1 MLTGSCLCGDIAFE
15 VHGEIE
21 RMVHCHCSMCR
32 KLHGSAFATFGMTGG
47 DAIRWLRGAE
57 KVAHYRSSAE
67 GGRSFCPRC
76 GSALPSP
83 SASGPVAYI
92 PLGNLAEAPGSLP
105 GLHFFTG
112 SKAPW
117 HTIADDQEQ
126 HEDWAPGWSGP
137 NIEGELR
144 LPETADAVGGSCQC
158 GTVRYEYDE
167 AERMVNCHCSRCRRQ
182 MGAAYA
188 TFVFVSGDA
197 FRWLA
202 GEDQVVNFK
211 LPEARVK
218 GTAFCRTC
226 GSLVP
231 REREPGS
238 MQIPAGSLDSD
249 PQMRPA
255 ANIFTG
261 SKAAWSTLDTSIPC
275 FDEYP
280 AA

>member
-15 VHGEIE
+15 VHGEIS

-32 KLHGSAFATFGMTGG
+32 KLHGSAFATFGMLEGG
-47 DAIRWLRGAE
+47 AVRWRKGE
-57 KVAHYRSSAE
+57 DKVVRYQSSEE
-67 GGRSFCPRC
+67 GGRSFCSRC
-76 GSALPSP
+76 GSSVPSP
-83 SASGPVAYI
+83 GATGPVSYV
-92 PLGNLAEAPGSLP
+92 PLGNLAEDPGDIE
-105 GLHFFTG
+105 GLHFFAG

-117 HTIADDQEQ
+117 HTIVDDQEQ
-126 HEDWAPGWSGP
+126 HEHWAPGWDGP
-137 NIEGELR
+137 NIDSEKREAQSAGA
-144 LPETADAVGGSCQC
+144 TSGSCQC
-158 GTVRYEYDE
+158 GAVRYEYDD

-182 MGAAYA
+182 MGAGYA
-188 TFVFVSGDA
+188 TFVFVGSDA

-202 GEDQVVNFK
+202 GEEEVVNFK

-238 MQIPAGSLDSD
+238 MQVPAGSLDSD

-261 SKAAWSTLDTSIPC
+261 SKAGWTTLDTSIPC
-275 FDEYP
+275 FEEYP
-280 AA
+280 T

>member
-1 MLTGSCLCGDIAFE
+1 MLTGSCLCGDIAYE
-15 VHGEIE
+15 VHGEIS

-32 KLHGSAFATFGMTGG
+32 KLHGSAFATFGMVEGG
-47 DAIRWLRGAE
+47 AVRWRKGQE
-57 KVAHYRSSAE
+57 KVARYRSSEE

-76 GSALPSP
+76 GSAVPSP
-83 SASGPVAYI
+83 SASGPVSYV
-92 PLGNLAEAPGSLP
+92 PLGNLAEDPGDVE
-105 GLHFFTG
+105 GLHFFAG

-117 HTIADDQEQ
+117 HTIVDGQEQ
-126 HEDWAPGWSGP
+126 FEDWAPGWTGP
-137 NIEGELR
+137 TIDSAAR
-144 LPETADAVGGSCQC
+144 APETADAIGGSCQC
-158 GTVRYEYDE
+158 GAVRYEYDGG
-167 AERMVNCHCSRCRRQ
+167 ERMVNCHCSRCRRQ
-182 MGAAYA
+182 MGAGYA
-188 TFVFVSGDA
+188 TFVFVSGDV

-202 GEDQVVNFK
+202 GEEQVVNFK

-238 MQIPAGSLDSD
+238 MQVPAGSLDTD

-261 SKAAWSTLDTSIPC
+261 SKAAWTTLDTSIPC
-275 FDEYP
+275 FEEYP
-280 AA
+280 S